1 MKRKTLITLLV
12 LALTGATFVLAA
24 CGGGESAEPE
34 WSAMEKL
41 EAISAEDI
49 TQVKYMRATEGGAIE
64 DQTGDP
70 TEIEDIYLR
79 L

>member
-49 TQVKYMRATEGGAIE
+49 TQG
-64 DQTGDP
+64 
-70 TEIEDIYLR
+70 
-79 L
+79 